1 MDTIPIAEGIL
12 SPDVERTTID
22 PSLVADTRTV
32 RQRLASARFSLQVR
46 ERTIIKIVTRI
57 AEWRKTVQIS
67 EKKRLRK
74 AFLDLLVVLFLFYC
88 VIYLF
93 FILSDVKLDARFH
106 KSRIGHNCLLRNEG
120 SGPLKGS
127 NCIDWMRRKDH
138 IVCGSYKSPS
148 NRSLAELLFLQTEEL
163 NSNRIRIRFQVLEPM
178 SGLVAQGMFKPR
190 KLRNNRP

>member
-74 AFLDLLVVLFLFYC
+74 AFLDLLVVLFLFLLCRPLIFHFLRRETRRQVSQIKNWTQLLASERGLWPTQGKQLYR
-88 VIYLF
+88 
-93 FILSDVKLDARFH
+93 LDETEVPHRMRF
-106 KSRIGHNCLLRNEG
+106 
-120 SGPLKGS
+120 
-127 NCIDWMRRKDH
+127 
-138 IVCGSYKSPS
+138 V
-148 NRSLAELLFLQTEEL
+148 
-163 NSNRIRIRFQVLEPM
+163 
-178 SGLVAQGMFKPR
+178 
-190 KLRNNRP
+190 